1 MGPLLFL
8 SNLNTETKIDGGT
21 VTMSELTIRSP
32 NGAWVDICASEWKV
46 LQEDG
51 TWKEI
56 DPVNDLRV
64 RHGSNDY
71 WLQIN
76 CDQDAAYCPPEQL
89 ADCWP
94 GYSGNF
100 DSSEFKPGGPTGY
113 LVCDC
118 DGLNCKTYTGHT
130 PSYNVKGGRFISTSP
145 VVEKTI
151 AQSLPT
157 TLFGSE
163 AEITEVLVYAGTR
176 SGHIEVSALELDTGV
191 RVRVYNDCILLGDSD
206 VSGDYFNV
214 FFNTEPPETNEDDC
228 GDPIPANNFLT
239 VRVDAPAG
247 SRWRVK
253 LGDVNVDQITS
264 FQRPAPCFGTFGP
277 NLPCFVNDENYLL
290 PGEAVYENVHYLP
303 TTGRVDIDL
312 TVNGIDPVH
321 FQVFYNGGLIGDLV
335 TNNTPQ
341 LTQVA
346 ATLTF
351 NHNVVGGDNFVI
363 IRYTAPR
370 QYNDWHYSIF
380 CPGMRGSRINMME
393 CMGVPDPVPYD
404 VLCRPLNES
413 LDPYH
418 AIVSRGAHT
427 ADIYY
432 DYAGK
437 ARGDIVVEY
446 FATDA
451 VQLLFYQGSY
461 PNETLLAGTV
471 STISG
476 HNRFYFRF
484 EPQNGSVV
492 HVRVIGP
499 CCPDWA
505 FTMSCPVPPP
515 VLNIADAEIVR
526 GSKGQTSYL
535 CFDVVLENKTPRRT
549 TFNWDTTPLT
559 AIVSNDGSCTVTE
572 TVPNSP
578 FCNILATGSGVE
590 AGSSN
595 DTWIGYSCYRIRS
608 SLHSPNCAVG
618 GQYYVVETEI
628 ELPYSGTYTI
638 VGCADDN
645 MVVYLDCV
653 PKMSAPS
660 WEWAASAQITAN
672 AGWQTLSIM
681 YQNVPNCTPGWAKLV
696 ILNSAGQVVFATS
709 PYTHLWRS
717 KVGGITANPP
727 PLSITYGADY
737 NKVLGSGAIEACQL
751 STRICVPVCG
761 TDLMGPD
768 VTFLLSLK
776 DLTTAEPGKMSAI
789 GTIKNN
795 NQFNCSQNP
804 LDAVSGY
811 GLNTYINRGAYNMY
825 TGDLLTYGSGQ
836 KIMEADINIP
846 ASGLYTFFFHGMD
859 HAVLTMDCQQIAA
872 VSGAGGGVRAW
883 APANKGFRKFAITY
897 AMSASNSARPG
908 YAALVIMDTQNRVV
922 YASHPDHW
930 RGKVLNAGT
939 PPSCNQF
946 ATSCLISGNSIQEQQ
961 SGGGG
966 STGYTVGYGSVQ
978 VRTSLHGN
986 GHQPNGINYSLQYS
1000 PNLPAG
1006 VYTMLWTA
1014 DDVSSFYVNC
1024 VHVRD
1029 KNSNWRTIDSFQF
1042 AHPGGAVPLTVIYRN
1057 TGGNVAWVNWAILNS
1072 AGQAVSVSRPG
1083 LPGEASAVGDVV
1095 AATVGVPLYNTVYRG
1110 RLMTHISRS
1119 IGSGGTNYAWWSAE
1133 RDIVIPA
1140 DGDYYIVGG
1149 ADDALGVYIGCQGRG
1164 IGGERFQLKAGAQK
1178 MQIRCYNYKSG
1189 NPNYFWFTLYNS
1201 AGQVVYDSSAAGWK
1215 GKWTDLDFSGL
1226 S

>member
-1 MGPLLFL
+1 
-8 SNLNTETKIDGGT
+8 
-21 VTMSELTIRSP
+21 MSELTIRSP

-46 LQEDG
+46 LQDDG
-51 TWKEI
+51 TWKVI
-56 DPVNDLRV
+56 DPTNDLRV

-100 DSSEFKPGGPTGY
+100 DSAQFQFGGETGY

-130 PSYNVKGGRFISTSP
+130 PDYNMKGGRFISTSP
-145 VVEKTI
+145 LIDKTV
-151 AQSLPT
+151 AYSLPT
-157 TLFGSE
+157 TLFGHE
-163 AEITEVLVYAGTR
+163 AEINEILVYAGTR
-176 SGHIEVSALELDTGV
+176 SGHIEVSGLDLDPGV
-191 RVRVYNDCILLGDSD
+191 RFRVYNDCVLLGDSA

-214 FFNTEPPETNEDDC
+214 FFNTEPPESNEDDC
-228 GDPIPANNFLT
+228 GEPIPANNFLT
-239 VRVDAPAG
+239 VRVDAPKG

-253 LGDVNVDQITS
+253 LGDVNVEQATN
-264 FQRPAPCFGTFGP
+264 FERPAPCFGTFGP

-290 PGEAVYENVHYLP
+290 PGDAVYENVHYLP
-303 TTGRVDIDL
+303 NTGRVDIDL
-312 TVNGIDPVH
+312 TVQGTEPVH
-321 FQVFYNGGLIGDLV
+321 FQVFYNGGLIGDLTT
-335 TNNTPQ
+335 TNSTS

-363 IRYTAPR
+363 IRYSAPR
-370 QYNDWHYSIF
+370 QYLDWHYTIF

-427 ADIYY
+427 TDIYY

-437 ARGDIVVEY
+437 LRGDIVVEY
-446 FATDA
+446 FVTDA
-451 VQLLFYQGSY
+451 VQFLFYQGSY

-471 STISG
+471 ATING

-484 EPQNGSVV
+484 EPENGSVV
-492 HVRVIGP
+492 HVRIIGP

-515 VLNIADAEIVR
+515 VLNIQDAEIVR

-535 CFDVVLENKTPRRT
+535 CFDAILENKTPRRT
-549 TFNWDTTPLT
+549 TFDWDLTPLT
-559 AIVSNDGSCTVTE
+559 AIESNDGTCTVTE

-590 AGSSN
+590 AGSTN

-608 SLHSPNCAVG
+608 NLHSPNCAVG
-618 GQYYVVETEI
+618 GQYYVIETEI

-660 WEWAASAQITAN
+660 WEWAAGATITAPG
-672 AGWQTLSIM
+672 GWQTLSIM

-696 ILNSAGQVVFATS
+696 ILNTAGQVVFATN

-727 PLSITYGADY
+727 PLRITYGADY
-737 NKVLGSGAIEACQL
+737 NKVAGQGVIEACTL

-768 VTFLLSLK
+768 VTFQINLK
-776 DLTTAEPGKMSAI
+776 NLVTAEPGKMSAI
-789 GTIKNN
+789 GTIKNSN
-795 NQFNCSQNP
+795 YFDCSQNP

-811 GLNTYINRGAYNMY
+811 GLNSYINRGAYNMY
-825 TGDLLTYGSGQ
+825 TGDVLTYGSGQ
-836 KIMEADINIP
+836 KMMEADINIP

-859 HAVLTMDCQQIAA
+859 NAVLTMDCQTIAT

-897 AMSASNSARPG
+897 GMNAANTARPG

-922 YASHPDHW
+922 YASNPAHW
-930 RGKVLNAGT
+930 RGKLLSAGT
-939 PPSCNQF
+939 PPSCDQF
-946 ATSCLISGNSIQEQQ
+946 PRTCNIAATGTALQY
-961 SGGGG
+961 GGDAG
-966 STGYTVGYGSVQ
+966 VGYGAVAIHSTMHAPQCAV
-978 VRTSLHGN
+978 
-986 GHQPNGINYSLQYS
+986 
-1000 PNLPAG
+1000 AG
-1006 VYTMLWTA
+1006 TFYTLEQRLNFPVSGTYIFRGTG
-1014 DDVSSFYVNC
+1014 DDTIDIYVDCVLAFSGALSGVTQAGFYVAAGNHLVTVSYKNIPNC
-1024 VHVRD
+1024 TPGYV
-1029 KNSNWRTIDSFQF
+1029 IF
-1042 AHPGGAVPLTVIYRN
+1042 AIIKPDGNAMYASAPGG
-1057 TGGNVAWVNWAILNS
+1057 W
-1072 AGQAVSVSRPG
+1072 
-1083 LPGEASAVGDVV
+1083 ASAVGSL
-1095 AATVGVPLYNTVYRG
+1095 AGQGVPLYNTFYRG
-1110 RLMTHISRS
+1110 RVMTHISPS

-1133 RDIVIPA
+1133 RDINIPA
-1140 DGDYYIVGG
+1140 DGNYYVVGG
-1149 ADDALGVYIGCQGRG
+1149 ADDQLGVYIGCQGRG
-1164 IGGERFQLKAGAQK
+1164 LGGQVFPLKAGPNK
-1178 MQIRCYNYKSG
+1178 IQIRCYNLKSK
-1189 NPNYFWFTLYNS
+1189 NPNYFWFTLYNQ
-1201 AGQVVYDSSAAGWK
+1201 AGQVIYDSSAPGWR
-1215 GKWTDLDFSGL
+1215 GKWSDLDFSGL
-1226 S
+1226 G

>member
-1 MGPLLFL
+1 
-8 SNLNTETKIDGGT
+8 
-21 VTMSELTIRSP
+21 MSELTIRSP

-46 LQEDG
+46 LQDDG
-51 TWKEI
+51 TWKVI
-56 DPVNDLRV
+56 DPTNDLRV

-100 DSSEFKPGGPTGY
+100 DSAQFQFGGETGY

-130 PSYNVKGGRFISTSP
+130 PDYNMKGGRFISTSP
-145 VVEKTI
+145 LIDKTV
-151 AQSLPT
+151 AYSLPT
-157 TLFGSE
+157 TLFGHE
-163 AEITEVLVYAGTR
+163 AEINEILVYAGTR
-176 SGHIEVSALELDTGV
+176 SGHIEVSGLDLDPGV
-191 RVRVYNDCILLGDSD
+191 RFRVYNDCVLLGDSA
-206 VSGDYFNV
+206 VSGNYFNV
-214 FFNTEPPETNEDDC
+214 FFNTEPPESNEDDC
-228 GDPIPANNFLT
+228 GEPIPANNFLT
-239 VRVDAPAG
+239 VRVDAPKG

-253 LGDVNVDQITS
+253 LGDVNVEQATN
-264 FQRPAPCFGTFGP
+264 FERPAPCFGTFGP

-290 PGEAVYENVHYLP
+290 PGDAVYENVHYLP
-303 TTGRVDIDL
+303 NTGRVDIDL
-312 TVNGIDPVH
+312 TVQGTEPVH
-321 FQVFYNGGLIGDLV
+321 FQVFYNGGLIGDLTT
-335 TNNTPQ
+335 TNSTA

-363 IRYTAPR
+363 IRYSAPR
-370 QYNDWHYSIF
+370 QYLDWHYTIF

-404 VLCRPLNES
+404 VLCLPLNES

-427 ADIYY
+427 TDIYY

-437 ARGDIVVEY
+437 LRGDIVVEY
-446 FATDA
+446 FVTDA
-451 VQLLFYQGSY
+451 VQFLFYQGSY

-471 STISG
+471 ATING

-484 EPQNGSVV
+484 EPENGSVV
-492 HVRVIGP
+492 HVRIIGP

-515 VLNIADAEIVR
+515 VLNIQDAEIVR
-526 GSKGQTSYL
+526 GKKGETSYL
-535 CFDVVLENKTPRRT
+535 CFDAILENKTPRRT
-549 TFNWDTTPLT
+549 TFDWDLTPLT
-559 AIVSNDGSCTVTE
+559 AIESIDGTCTVTE
-572 TVPNSP
+572 SVPNSP

-590 AGSSN
+590 AGSTN

-608 SLHSPNCAVG
+608 NLHSPNCAVG
-618 GQYYVVETEI
+618 GQYYVIETEI

-660 WEWAASAQITAN
+660 WEYPVGATITAPG
-672 AGWQTLSIM
+672 GWQTLSIM

-696 ILNSAGQVVFATS
+696 ILNSAGQVVFATN

-727 PLSITYGADY
+727 PLRITYTADY
-737 NKVLGSGAIEACQL
+737 NKVSGQGAIEACNI

-768 VTFLLSLK
+768 VTFQINLK
-776 DLTTAEPGKMSAI
+776 NLVTAEPGKMSAI
-789 GTIKNN
+789 GTIKNSN
-795 NQFNCSQNP
+795 YFDCSQNP

-811 GLNTYINRGAYNMY
+811 GLNPYINRGAYNMY
-825 TGDLLTYGSGQ
+825 TGDVLTYGSGQ
-836 KIMEADINIP
+836 KMMEADINIP

-859 HAVLTMDCQQIAA
+859 NAVLTMDCQTIAT

-897 AMSASNSARPG
+897 GMNAANTARPG

-922 YASHPDHW
+922 YASNPAHW
-930 RGKVLNAGT
+930 RGKLLSAGT
-939 PPSCNQF
+939 PPSCDQF
-946 ATSCLISGNSIQEQQ
+946 PRTCNIAATGTALQY
-961 SGGGG
+961 GGDAG
-966 STGYTVGYGSVQ
+966 VGYGAVAIHSTMHAPQCAV
-978 VRTSLHGN
+978 
-986 GHQPNGINYSLQYS
+986 
-1000 PNLPAG
+1000 AG
-1006 VYTMLWTA
+1006 TFYTLEQRLNFPVSGTYIFRGTG
-1014 DDVSSFYVNC
+1014 DDTIDIYVDCVLAFSGALSGVTQAGFYVAAGNHLVTVSYKNIPNC
-1024 VHVRD
+1024 TPGYV
-1029 KNSNWRTIDSFQF
+1029 IF
-1042 AHPGGAVPLTVIYRN
+1042 AIIKPD
-1057 TGGNVAWVNWAILNS
+1057 GNAMYASKPEGWI
-1072 AGQAVSVSRPG
+1072 
-1083 LPGEASAVGDVV
+1083 SAVGSL
-1095 AATVGVPLYNTVYRG
+1095 AGQGVPLYNTFYRG
-1110 RLMTHISRS
+1110 RVMTHISTS

-1133 RDIVIPA
+1133 RDINIPA
-1140 DGDYYIVGG
+1140 DGNYYVVGG
-1149 ADDALGVYIGCQGRG
+1149 ADDQLGVYIGCQGRG
-1164 IGGERFQLKAGAQK
+1164 IGGQVFPLKAGPNK
-1178 MQIRCYNYKSG
+1178 IQIRCYNLKSK
-1189 NPNYFWFTLYNS
+1189 NPNYFWFTLYNQ
-1201 AGQVVYDSSAAGWK
+1201 AGQVIYDSSAPGWR
-1215 GKWTDLDFSGL
+1215 GKWSDLDFSGL
-1226 S
+1226 G

>member
-46 LQEDG
+46 LQDDG

-351 NHNVVGGDNFVI
+351 NHNVVGGDNFVV

-404 VLCRPLNES
+404 VLCRPLNDS

-432 DYAGK
+432 NYAGK

-515 VLNIADAEIVR
+515 VLNIQDAEIVR

-590 AGSSN
+590 AGSTN

-628 ELPYSGTYTI
+628 ELPYSGTYYI

-660 WEWAASAQITAN
+660 WEYPVQAQISAN

-737 NKVLGSGAIEACQL
+737 NKVLGSGAIEACSL

-789 GTIKNN
+789 GTIKNPN
-795 NQFNCSQNP
+795 HFECSQNP

-859 HAVLTMDCQQIAA
+859 NAVLTMDCQTIAT
-872 VSGAGGGVRAW
+872 VSGANGGVRAW
-883 APANKGFRKFAITY
+883 APANKGFRKFAIQY
-897 AMSASNSARPG
+897 AMNASNSARAG

-922 YASHPDHW
+922 YASNPAHW
-930 RGKVLNAGT
+930 RGKVLSAGT

-946 ATSCLISGNSIQEQQ
+946 PNTCNMTPA
-961 SGGGG
+961 GGAAQFGG
-966 STGYTVGYGSVQ
+966 DAGVGYGAVAIYS
-978 VRTSLHGN
+978 TLHAPRCAVANTFYTLEQRLTFPVSGN
-986 GHQPNGINYSLQYS
+986 YIFRGTGDDTIDIYVDCALAFSGTLSGVSQ
-1000 PNLPAG
+1000 AG
-1006 VYTMLWTA
+1006 
-1014 DDVSSFYVNC
+1014 FYVAAGSHLVTVSYKNIPNC
-1024 VHVRD
+1024 TPGYV
-1029 KNSNWRTIDSFQF
+1029 IF
-1042 AHPGGAVPLTVIYRN
+1042 AIIKPDGNAMYASAPGGWT
-1057 TGGNVAWVNWAILNS
+1057 
-1072 AGQAVSVSRPG
+1072 
-1083 LPGEASAVGDVV
+1083 SAVGSLNGL
-1095 AATVGVPLYNTVYRG
+1095 GVPLYNTVYQG
-1110 RLMTHISRS
+1110 RLMTHISPS
-1119 IGSGGTNYAWWSAE
+1119 IASGGPNYNWWSAE
-1133 RDIVIPA
+1133 RDITIPA
-1140 DGDYYIVGG
+1140 DGNYYIVGA
-1149 ADDALGVYIGCQGRG
+1149 ADDQLGVYIGCQGRG
-1164 IGGERFQLKAGAQK
+1164 IGGQIFPLKAGPQK
-1178 MQIRCYNYKSG
+1178 MQIRCYNLKSK

>member
-1 MGPLLFL
+1 
-8 SNLNTETKIDGGT
+8 
-21 VTMSELTIRSP
+21 MSELTIRSP

-94 GYSGNF
+94 GYGGDF

-130 PSYNVKGGRFISTSP
+130 PNYNVKGGRFVSTSP
-145 VVEKTI
+145 IVEKTI
-151 AQSLPT
+151 AHSLPT

-176 SGHIEVSALELDTGV
+176 SGHIEVSGLELDPGV
-191 RVRVYNDCILLGDSD
+191 RFRVYNDCVLLGDSALQ
-206 VSGDYFNV
+206 GNYFNV

-228 GDPIPANNFLT
+228 GEPVPANNFLT
-239 VRVDAPAG
+239 VRIDAPAG
-247 SRWRVK
+247 ARWRVK
-253 LGDVNVDQITS
+253 LGDVNVDQITN
-264 FQRPAPCFGTFGP
+264 FERPAPCFGTFGP

-303 TTGRVDIDL
+303 NTGRVDIDL
-312 TVNGIDPVH
+312 TVNGTDPVH
-321 FQVFYNGGLIGDLV
+321 FQVFYNGGLIGDLT

-404 VLCRPLNES
+404 VLCRPLNDS

-515 VLNIADAEIVR
+515 VLNVQDAEIVR

-549 TFNWDTTPLT
+549 TFDWDTTPLT
-559 AIVSNDGSCTVTE
+559 AIVAPDGTCTVTE

-590 AGSSN
+590 AGSYN

-608 SLHSPNCAVG
+608 SLHAPNCAVA

-628 ELPYSGTYTI
+628 ELPYSGSYTM
-638 VGCADDN
+638 VGTADDN

-653 PKMSAPS
+653 PKFGKGST
-660 WEWAASAQITAN
+660 WEAVGAVGITAN

-696 ILNSAGQVVFATS
+696 ILNSAGQVVFATN

-737 NKVLGSGAIEACQL
+737 NKVAGSGVIEACTL

-776 DLTTAEPGKMSAI
+776 NLTTAEPGKMSAI
-789 GTIKNN
+789 GTIKNPN
-795 NQFNCSQNP
+795 HYDCSQNP

-836 KIMEADINIP
+836 KIMEADIYIP

-859 HAVLTMDCQQIAA
+859 NAALTMDCQTLAT
-872 VSGAGGGVRAW
+872 VSGANGGVRAW
-883 APANKGFRKFAITY
+883 APANKGFRKFAIQY
-897 AMSASNSARPG
+897 SMNASNSARPG

-922 YASHPDHW
+922 YASNPAHW
-930 RGKVLNAGT
+930 RGKVLSGGT

-946 ATSCLISGNSIQEQQ
+946 PSTCNMAPQ
-961 SGGGG
+961 GGAAQYGG
-966 STGYTVGYGSVQ
+966 DPGVGYGAVTIYS
-978 VRTSLHGN
+978 TLHAPQCAVGN
-986 GHQPNGINYSLQYS
+986 TFYTLEQRLNFPVSGNYIFRGTGDDTIDIYVDCALAFSGTLSGVTQAGFYVAAGSHLVTVSYKNIPNCTPGYVAFAIIKPDGNAMYASS
-1000 PNLPAG
+1000 PAG
-1006 VYTMLWTA
+1006 W
-1014 DDVSSFYVNC
+1014 S
-1024 VHVRD
+1024 
-1029 KNSNWRTIDSFQF
+1029 
-1042 AHPGGAVPLTVIYRN
+1042 
-1057 TGGNVAWVNWAILNS
+1057 
-1072 AGQAVSVSRPG
+1072 
-1083 LPGEASAVGDVV
+1083 SAVGSLSGL
-1095 AATVGVPLYNTVYRG
+1095 GVPLYNTYYRG
-1110 RLMTHISRS
+1110 RVMTHISTS
-1119 IGSGGTNYAWWSAE
+1119 LYSGGTNYAWWSAE
-1133 RDIVIPA
+1133 RDITIPA
-1140 DGDYYIVGG
+1140 DGNYYIVGG
-1149 ADDALGVYIGCQGRG
+1149 ADDQLGVYIGCQGRG
-1164 IGGERFQLKAGAQK
+1164 IGGQLFPLKAGPQK
-1178 MQIRCYNYKSG
+1178 MQIRCYNLKSKD
-1189 NPNYFWFTLYNS
+1189 PNYFWFTLYNS
-1201 AGQVVYDSSAAGWK
+1201 AGQVVYDSSAAGWR
-1215 GKWTDLDFSGL
+1215 GKWSDLDFSGL